1 MPNIII
7 VIPTYWTWSSQQ
19 TDGPVET
26 FYDHPTPTDSES
38 TLPRLLH
45 SLAAWEGPA
54 FSVLILT
61 ATAHSDMDQAA
72 ASTVERLISPFRAHY
87 PIAQATETDAALIRQ
102 RHPRLAA
109 HVQMRGYA
117 GVRNLQLLLSR
128 TLRAEIV
135 IALDDDEVVEPDY
148 LRVATEWVG
157 REHYGEPVLGLAG
170 FYLDLDGEVVVSE
183 GLHTGNIYLDKPA
196 IMNEGT
202 RALQSAPSR
211 LVPTPVAFG
220 GNMIFHRNL
229 FTQVGFDPGITRGED
244 IDYLINARLAGFSFW
259 LDKKLVI
266 THLPPHQYNLSPYIK
281 LAEDVRRFI
290 YEQEKLRLAL
300 KHNAFPLTP
309 ADLMPYPGRFLNDD
323 AMNQARAALET
334 IATPELEQAY
344 GTPSQIIT
352 QAQAHARQIAP
363 NYFDFAQSWPRLM
376 DAVAGDDVLC
386 DRLAARLLL
395 DT

>member
-1 MPNIII
+1 MNILI
-7 VIPTYWTWSSQQ
+7 VIPTYWTWPDHRAS
-19 TDGPVET
+19 GPVGT
-26 FYDHPTPTDSES
+26 FYDHPTPVDGES
-38 TLPRLLH
+38 TLSRLLQ
-45 SLAAWEGPA
+45 SLTALEGSE
-54 FSVLILT
+54 FGVLILT
-61 ATAHSDMDQAA
+61 AAVHPHLEEATASV
-72 ASTVERLISPFRAHY
+72 VEGLIAPFRSFY
-87 PIAQATETDAALIRQ
+87 PIAQATEADAALIRR

-117 GVRNLQLLLSR
+117 GVRNLQLLLSHA
-128 TLRAEIV
+128 LGADLV
-135 IALDDDEVVEPDY
+135 IALDDDEVVKPDY

-157 REHYGEPVLGLAG
+157 REVEGKIVLGLAG
-170 FYLDLDGEVVVSE
+170 FYLDAGGEVMVSE
-183 GLHTGNIYLDKPA
+183 GPPTGNIYLDKPA

-202 RALQSAPSR
+202 RALQAAPDR
-211 LVPTPVAFG
+211 LVPTPVVFG
-220 GNMIFHRNL
+220 GNMVFHRDL

-259 LDKKLVI
+259 LDKELVI
-266 THLPPHQYNLSPYIK
+266 THLPPHQYNLSPYVK
-281 LAEDVRRFI
+281 MAEDVRRFI

-309 ADLMPYPGRFLNDD
+309 VDLTPYPGRFLNDD

-376 DAVAGDDVLC
+376 DAVAGDDVLY